1 MSRRLAV
8 VAVVGVLGVCAA
20 PPPAQALNVAKPVCT
35 LGGLV
40 SGVVGKICTA
50 ASHAG
55 TILNAGKKLL
65 GGHIGG
71 AVETLAGTTSKLV
84 GLAAVGAWVVDGAGF
99 ALHETAAV
107 ISSTTRPQLQST
119 WFSAYYWRMAA
130 IAALLTLPFLFA
142 ACLQAVMRSDLAM
155 LARSAL
161 LYLPLGVLAVSIAAP
176 VTVLLLSAA
185 DELSSLISSAA
196 GGADVGFLAKA
207 SFLATGLSVVSHD
220 AFLGF
225 FVALLTVA
233 ATVTL
238 WVELLIRSA
247 AVYVI
252 VLMLPLFFAAL
263 VWPARRV
270 WAVRAVELLVA
281 VILSKFAIVAVLS
294 LGGAALGHTLIAGP
308 AAELPGRD
316 PDPAGCVLALGTDP
330 AAAAA
335 RARGWA
341 RRDACTRAIDSG
353 RDRTRRGRIGDRT
366 AADPAA
372 AARGLSGSAR
382 RAAGGR
388 DGARAESRGF
398 GRAGR
403 RQAAVTERRLTYT
416 FGPLERRGLLGPI
429 RGGQAAVLGFGVL
442 LAIVALDSSPSA
454 TGALIALLA
463 CGAAVAAS
471 WAPVAGRTTQE
482 WAPLVVSFA
491 ARRLLGRARFL
502 SPAPTVGGLTRSEA
516 LVPAQLRG
524 VQIME
529 ASYQQ
534 RPIGVLSEASGRRLT
549 AVIACRVL
557 AFSLLD
563 PEAQER
569 RLARWGMVL
578 SGAGGSA
585 IRRIQWIERTSPSQ
599 GDELAKWLRA
609 ERDPAIPPRGTPM
622 IESYL
627 ELIESSARVTQE
639 HEILLAVQVDSQ
651 PRTRPRRDRR
661 LAARRN
667 RAGRERT
674 QRRRDHGPRGAQ
686 CRPSR
691 ASAANGI

>member
-308 AAELPGRD
+308 AAELQ
-316 PDPAGCVLALGTDP
+316 
-330 AAAAA
+330 
-335 RARGWA
+335 
-341 RRDACTRAIDSG
+341 
-353 RDRTRRGRIGDRT
+353 
-366 AADPAA
+366 
-372 AARGLSGSAR
+372 
-382 RAAGGR
+382 
-388 DGARAESRGF
+388 GA
-398 GRAGR
+398 
-403 RQAAVTERRLTYT
+403 TL
-416 FGPLERRGLLGPI
+416 
-429 RGGQAAVLGFGVL
+429 
-442 LAIVALDSSPSA
+442 
-454 TGALIALLA
+454 
-463 CGAAVAAS
+463 
-471 WAPVAGRTTQE
+471 
-482 WAPLVVSFA
+482 
-491 ARRLLGRARFL
+491 
-502 SPAPTVGGLTRSEA
+502 
-516 LVPAQLRG
+516 
-524 VQIME
+524 
-529 ASYQQ
+529 
-534 RPIGVLSEASGRRLT
+534 
-549 AVIACRVL
+549 
-557 AFSLLD
+557 
-563 PEAQER
+563 
-569 RLARWGMVL
+569 
-578 SGAGGSA
+578 
-585 IRRIQWIERTSPSQ
+585 
-599 GDELAKWLRA
+599 
-609 ERDPAIPPRGTPM
+609 
-622 IESYL
+622 
-627 ELIESSARVTQE
+627 
-639 HEILLAVQVDSQ
+639 ILLAAFS
-651 PRTRPRRDRR
+651 PWALIRLLPLHE
-661 LAARRN
+661 LAAGLEGM
-667 RAGRERT
+667 RARAPSIPAGIAHAEDASEIAQQLIR
-674 QRRRDHGPRGAQ
+674 QLPPAAYRGAPDEPPAVATV
-686 CRPSR
+686 RGLK
-691 ASAANGI
+691 AADSDVPADDQPQ